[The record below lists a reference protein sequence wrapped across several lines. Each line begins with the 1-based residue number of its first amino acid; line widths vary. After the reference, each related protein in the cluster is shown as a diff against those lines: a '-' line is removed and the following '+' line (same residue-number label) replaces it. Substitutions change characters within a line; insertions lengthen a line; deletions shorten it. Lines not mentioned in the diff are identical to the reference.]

1 MPEKE
6 ITFNVVTR
14 SRLVSAAE
22 GQDLMRLIVEC
33 VPGTAAAKMGNLE
46 PLRDRFALERVPE
59 FWDDYMFIW
68 EGQASEGIV
77 HQAVRRDGFGG
88 ILAWFERE
96 AADETALIT
105 LIREACER
113 SNAEFALIHLSSK
126 KEIRRGVQTAVN
138 ELDLGGGIP
147 DLYWATVFGPSYVE
161 FFGRDRLLS
170 APVYRVDELGAER
183 IYLQLSEH
191 LSDFESEWKQVNA
204 VRDAVKEH
212 LGRDA
217 FVDPRRWRPRPA
229 RVPPAFAPPLP
240 APPSAWAGR
249 REDIGDEM
257 RKLAAAFVKAGA
269 EEGEVLDYSES
280 SLARVNN
287 MIDELW
293 GDPETGKAE
302 ERFLETMAPVVGAYV
317 GEVIVRDLGGSWKLD
332 PEEGIPAVRS
342 PTGVRAFPVAKAEKR
357 FLNGHEDDL
366 SFYYKVIKD
375 MWRGSRKAK
384 RVPRRIR

>member
-1 MPEKE
+1 
-6 ITFNVVTR
+6 
-14 SRLVSAAE
+14 
-22 GQDLMRLIVEC
+22 
-33 VPGTAAAKMGNLE
+33 
-46 PLRDRFALERVPE
+46 
-59 FWDDYMFIW
+59 
-68 EGQASEGIV
+68 
-77 HQAVRRDGFGG
+77 
-88 ILAWFERE
+88 
-96 AADETALIT
+96 
-105 LIREACER
+105 
-113 SNAEFALIHLSSK
+113 
-126 KEIRRGVQTAVN
+126 
-138 ELDLGGGIP
+138 
-147 DLYWATVFGPSYVE
+147 
-161 FFGRDRLLS
+161 
-170 APVYRVDELGAER
+170 
-183 IYLQLSEH
+183 
-191 LSDFESEWKQVNA
+191 
-204 VRDAVKEH
+204 
-212 LGRDA
+212 
-217 FVDPRRWRPRPA
+217 
-229 RVPPAFAPPLP
+229 
-240 APPSAWAGR
+240 
-249 REDIGDEM
+249 M